1 MARPHQSIL
10 GQELVSRL
18 GELLNRVRVEF
29 THRQDEIPSAE
40 CNNRRVHLLQE
51 VKGGN
56 KVFASTIRTLAVGC
70 TAVAPWMVTG
80 RGRTALRSTTL
91 RGHFC
96 VWGGPQDLNH
106 GFNSNSTTSS
116 KFEPRVEI

>member
-91 RGHFC
+91 RGHFFAT
-96 VWGGPQDLNH
+96 WGNWQECELGPSD
-106 GFNSNSTTSS
+106 GFAETEIQS
-116 KFEPRVEI
+116 VEN